1 MRHLIVF
8 AAALLL
14 VFDTIWAQD
23 SLGMRRVATL
33 NYWQGVWDMEIF
45 GSTAY
50 AAGCMSGLHLMDL
63 SDPAEPVEVMCRDGA
78 ALSVCISGN
87 RAYVTTGFGGVV
99 LDISN
104 PTQPQELG
112 RWHDGISWG
121 ILVDG
126 NVGVVTT
133 EEGSPFVLDVSDPE
147 NVHIIGNDPFAG
159 CYMGLV
165 GMAGEYF
172 CLMGRTGTFD
182 GGLRLYDLS
191 NPEQPIQVAAID
203 TNYSTCD
210 AVIYG
215 GYAYLATNSFGL
227 RIIDLSNPLQPVV
240 VAICDDSVNSP
251 CHAVTVTGNHAV
263 VGKEWGLN
271 IWNVTDHSNPV
282 LEGSLTTNTPAQQLF
297 STGAFV
303 YVPVYYPSIRSA
315 TVIDISNPA
324 APTEVGSF
332 GDMGCLCRMTVSG
345 TTTYVAD
352 CCAGLRILDTAR
364 PDSVFEVGC
373 SGLAGIDSRCVD
385 VAVREDYAYLPD
397 DYRDLL
403 VADMRDPAHPQL
415 SLGWQAGYT
424 ANLSRI
430 IIAGSYAYVADD
442 CYQRVHTFSLANP
455 SLPMW
460 VDSLNLPGE
469 WVPVGLA
476 MFDGF
481 LCAVHWDGFYT
492 LSLANPA
499 APQLVGSLQEP
510 AGSDLAIVGHY
521 AFVAAS
527 SVVRIID
534 LSDPSQ
540 PTIVGQIPVECRA
553 IAAHTSTLITAKA
566 NDLKAWNITN
576 PLTPQLVG
584 YYMTH
589 AEIENIEQIEDIDI
603 LDGCVL
609 TVSPYRFRAYEC
621 DALLETEE
629 CRVTAPQTFALHSC
643 YPNPF
648 NATTQIRFDVPKAV
662 QVELRVFNML
672 GQLIAIMVNEKR
684 AAGSYTVRWDGSQA
698 ASGIYIYQL
707 KAGDFVE
714 AKKMVL
720 LK

>member
-1 MRHLIVF
+1 
-8 AAALLL
+8 
-14 VFDTIWAQD
+14 
-23 SLGMRRVATL
+23 
-33 NYWQGVWDMEIF
+33 MEII
-45 GSTAY
+45 GNTAY
-50 AAGCMSGLHLMDL
+50 VAGCMSGLHVMDL
-63 SDPAEPVEVMCRDGA
+63 SNPAEPVEVMCRDGA

-87 RAYVTTGFGGVV
+87 RAYVTSGFGGVV

-112 RWHDGISWG
+112 RWRDGMFYG

-159 CYMGLV
+159 CYMRPV

-172 CLMGRTGTFD
+172 GLMGSTGTFD

-203 TNYSTCD
+203 TNYSTRD

-215 GYAYLATNSFGL
+215 GYAYLATNSLGL

-240 VAICDDSVNSP
+240 VAACDDSVNSP
-251 CHAVTVTGNHAV
+251 CYAVTVTGNHAV

-271 IWNVTDHSNPV
+271 IWNVTDHSNPIF
-282 LEGSLTTNTPAQQLF
+282 EGSLTTNTPAWQLF

-303 YVPVYYPSIRSA
+303 YIHLYYPSATAA

-332 GDMGCLCRMTVSG
+332 GDMACLCRMTVSG
-345 TTTYVAD
+345 TMTYVAD
-352 CCAGLRILDTAR
+352 RCAGLRILDTTD
-364 PDSVFEVGC
+364 PDSLFEVGC
-373 SGLAGIDSRCVD
+373 SGLVGTAFGCVD
-385 VAVREDYAYLPD
+385 VATRENYAYLPD

-403 VADMRDPAHPQL
+403 VADMRDPVHPQL
-415 SLGWQAGYT
+415 SLGWQAGYP

-430 IIAGSYAYVADD
+430 IVADNYAYVADD
-442 CYQRVHTFSLANP
+442 CHQRVHTFSLADP
-455 SLPMW
+455 SLPVW
-460 VDSLNLPGE
+460 VDSLRNVPGE
-469 WVPVGLA
+469 WEPVALA
-476 MFDGF
+476 TLDGF
-481 LCAVHWDGFYT
+481 LCIVNWDGFYT

-499 APQLVGSLQEP
+499 APQLERSLQEA

-540 PTIVGQIPVECRA
+540 PTLAGQITAECRA
-553 IAAHTSTLITAKA
+553 IAARANILVTADD
-566 NDLKAWNITN
+566 NGLKAWDITN
-576 PLTPQLVG
+576 PPSPQLVG
-584 YYMTH
+584 YYTTY
-589 AEIENIEQIEDIDI
+589 AEIENIEKIEDVGIF
-603 LDGCVL
+603 DGYVL

-621 DALLETEE
+621 DALLDTRERPVPT
-629 CRVTAPQTFALHSC
+629 PQAFALSPC

-648 NATTQIRFDVPKAV
+648 NPSTVIRFSLTKTEKAKLTIYDVMGRQV
-662 QVELRVFNML
+662 QTLVNDVMTA
-672 GQLIAIMVNEKR
+672 GQHSL
-684 AAGSYTVRWDGSQA
+684 TFDGTGL
-698 ASGIYIYQL
+698 ASGIYFARLESNGFAQTH
-707 KAGDFVE
+707 K
-714 AKKMVL
+714 L
-720 LK
+720 LLIK